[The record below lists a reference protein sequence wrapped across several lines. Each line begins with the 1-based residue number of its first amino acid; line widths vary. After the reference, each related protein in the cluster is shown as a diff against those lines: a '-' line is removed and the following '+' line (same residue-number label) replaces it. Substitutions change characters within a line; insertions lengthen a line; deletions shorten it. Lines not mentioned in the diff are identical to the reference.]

1 MEKRLLVLAL
11 SSVVLFGCS
20 TVQQY
25 MSKNGPESIVI
36 ESKGFDILG
45 PVRTELTIHSILGLP
60 PIAGVPLAL
69 FNWGGSTYDALLQEA
84 HKIKADDVIN
94 ITMDTGTFSI
104 FTFLYNQRTY
114 IVNGLAIKYKDA
126 EKPRAIILQ

>member
-11 SSVVLFGCS
+11 CSVILFGCS
-20 TVQQY
+20 SVQQY
-25 MSKNGPESIVI
+25 GNKNGPESIVI
-36 ESKGFDILG
+36 ESKAFDIVG
-45 PVRTELTIHSILGLP
+45 PVRTELTIYSVLGFP
-60 PIAGVPLAL
+60 PIGGLTLAL

-84 HKIKADDVIN
+84 RRIKADDVVN